1 MKVRTIQRKGQG
13 TLVEWRDEDGY
24 HRAVVPAGAVD
35 GDYCDPDELLMG
47 IPYGEPWAQVVG
59 DLVIAAADVE
69 NELRKH
75 GIWTIEDVRQSP
87 NAAAA
92 ALLAVH
98 KMGVDTLI
106 RRAAGAKQAEPEGV

>member
-1 MKVRTIQRKGQG
+1 MKVRVIQRKGPG
-13 TLVEWRDEDGY
+13 TLVEWNDQDGY
-24 HRAVVPAGAVD
+24 HRAVVPSRAVD
-35 GDYCDPDELLMG
+35 GDFCDPEELMMG

-59 DLVIAAADVE
+59 DLVISAEDLE

-75 GIWTIEDVRQSP
+75 GIWTIEDAREKP

-98 KMGVDTLI
+98 KMGVDMLVG
-106 RRAAGAKQAEPEGV
+106 RAVAAKAATGE

>member
-1 MKVRTIQRKGQG
+1 MKIRVIQRKGHG
-13 TLVEWRDEDGY
+13 ILVEWRDEEGY

-35 GDYCDPDELLMG
+35 GDFCDPEQLLMG
-47 IPYGEPWAQVVG
+47 IPYGEPWAQAVG
-59 DLVIAAADVE
+59 DLVITAADIE

-75 GIWTIEDVRQSP
+75 GIWTIEDARKKP
-87 NAAAA
+87 NEAAA

-106 RRAAGAKQAEPEGV
+106 RRAVAAKAAASE